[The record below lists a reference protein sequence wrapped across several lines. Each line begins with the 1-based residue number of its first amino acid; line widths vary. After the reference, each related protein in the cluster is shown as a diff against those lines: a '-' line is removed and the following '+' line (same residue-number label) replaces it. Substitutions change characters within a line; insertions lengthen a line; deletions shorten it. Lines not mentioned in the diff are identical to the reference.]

1 MYYRKSEEI
10 TERAEIHTIT
20 EEAEILL
27 YVTIFIHVLPQKRRN
42 YRTCQNSYNYRRSG
56 DITLCTYIHRSK
68 HITERVTTYKFAVE
82 KTKISPRVPIFK
94 HNNIES
100 LDVPMFYIRI
110 VQVKRRSITT
120 HAYTPKDSLEPL
132 DVPIFHI
139 RNVQVK

>member
-1 MYYRKSEEI
+1 MYC
-10 TERAEIHTIT
+10 
-20 EEAEILL
+20 
-27 YVTIFIHVLPQKRRN
+27 RRN
-42 YRTCQNSYNYRRSG
+42 E
-56 DITLCTYIHRSK
+56 DITK
-68 HITERVTTYKFAVE
+68 RVTTYESAVE

-120 HAYTPKDSLEPL
+120 PKDSLKPL